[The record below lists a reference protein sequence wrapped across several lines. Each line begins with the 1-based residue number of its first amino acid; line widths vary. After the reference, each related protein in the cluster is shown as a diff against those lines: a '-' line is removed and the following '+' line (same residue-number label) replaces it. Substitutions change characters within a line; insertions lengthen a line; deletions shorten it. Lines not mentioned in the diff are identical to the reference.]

1 MAKNLK
7 PLDQIVAAM
16 GWLDMTNEPTNG
28 WTRAE
33 MLDFL
38 MAQFHEATSA
48 MAYMPDMN
56 GSALHQDMVRQ
67 LAAMR
72 DEWRGLTRAA

>member
-1 MAKNLK
+1 
-7 PLDQIVAAM
+7 M
-16 GWLDMTNEPTNG
+16 GTQEDVMTKEPTNG

-38 MAQFHEATSA
+38 MGQFHEATSA
-48 MAYMPDMN
+48 MAHMPDMN

-67 LAAMR
+67 LAALR
-72 DEWRGLTRAA
+72 NEWRGLTQAA